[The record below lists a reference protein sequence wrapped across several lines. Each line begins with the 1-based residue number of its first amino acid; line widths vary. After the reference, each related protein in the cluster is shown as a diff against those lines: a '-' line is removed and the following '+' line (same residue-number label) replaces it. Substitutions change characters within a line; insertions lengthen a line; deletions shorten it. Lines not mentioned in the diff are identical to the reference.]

1 MNVTCPGEQLRGLVD
16 AVLLGCEH
24 GRRGQRVQHQA
35 GAAAAQAAA
44 VVAEVGA
51 GHGADAEADQQ
62 PGLRVRGLPRRVEA
76 VHAAGLG
83 HGRGA
88 AAPGDAPRPRP
99 HAAAE
104 QHVCAEHGLGVG
116 GGRGD
121 AGTCNTALR
130 HYQLS
135 LVLSAAGPDSTNF

>member
-1 MNVTCPGEQLRGLVD
+1 MVVRNNSIIRWYPCAGCGGAELPVPGG
-16 AVLLGCEH
+16 
-24 GRRGQRVQHQA
+24 
-35 GAAAAQAAA
+35 
-44 VVAEVGA
+44 
-51 GHGADAEADQQ
+51 
-62 PGLRVRGLPRRVEA
+62 GLPP
-76 VHAAGLG
+76 L
-83 HGRGA
+83 
-88 AAPGDAPRPRP
+88 PRPRP
-99 HAAAE
+99 RPRAHAAAE